1 MKKFIITSMM
11 LLGTMSA
18 SAQFTVYQPVEV
30 SSTTYTPVSMTLS
43 YINTHTSY
51 KNG

>member
-1 MKKFIITSMM
+1 MKKFIITCMM
-11 LLGTMSA
+11 LLGTMRA
-18 SAQFTVYQPVEV
+18 SAQFVVYQPVEV
-30 SSTTYTPVSMTLS
+30 PSTTYTPVSMTLS